1 MPEYFVCLN
10 CRNTFAEKTMEA
22 KKDFKKITQ
31 KIKDEILSLGY
42 GTIKMNN
49 PLWNDADSIKIDFDD
64 ITLFKDGTRI
74 LTFDDIHSIDRQ
86 IQIYEI
92 IFEHQDQLCYY
103 QLDWSDYFK
112 ALAVEDEN
120 GRFIWRIL
128 TPDEA
133 RHLWYNGKGGE
144 LCELYDD
151 DSEGMIE
158 DEERLNRCI
167 NEGSDIGISVY

>member
-1 MPEYFVCLN
+1 MPEN
-10 CRNTFAEKTMEA
+10 FAFFHGRSIFAQKTMKA

-31 KIKDEILSLGY
+31 EIKDEILSLGY

-49 PLWNDADSIKIDFDD
+49 PLWNEVDSINIDFNV
-64 ITLFKDGTRI
+64 ISLIKDGAKI
-74 LTFDDIHSIDRQ
+74 LTFDDIHCIDRK
-86 IQIYEI
+86 IQIYETI
-92 IFEHQDQLCYY
+92 YEHQDQLSYY
-103 QLDWSDYFK
+103 HLDWSDYFK

-128 TPDEA
+128 TSDEV
-133 RHLWYNGKGGE
+133 RHIWYNGQGGE

-151 DSEGMIE
+151 GSEGMIE

-167 NEGSDIGISVY
+167 NDCCDIGIPVN

>member
-1 MPEYFVCLN
+1 
-10 CRNTFAEKTMEA
+10 MEA
-22 KKDFKKITQ
+22 NNFKKITQ

-42 GTIKMNN
+42 GTIKMNY
-49 PLWNDADSIKIDFDD
+49 PLWNDVDSINIDFDV
-64 ITLFKDGTRI
+64 ISLFKGGAKI

-86 IQIYEI
+86 IQIYETI
-92 IFEHQDQLCYY
+92 YEHKDQLSYY

-112 ALAVEDEN
+112 ALAVTDEN

-133 RHLWYNGKGGE
+133 RHLWYNGKGGD

-151 DSEGMIE
+151 GSEGMIE
-158 DEERLNRCI
+158 DEKRLNRCI
-167 NEGSDIGISVY
+167 NEGCDIGISVY

>member
-1 MPEYFVCLN
+1 MSKLPEYLCGKN
-10 CRNTFAEKTMEA
+10 NGR

-31 KIKDEILSLGY
+31 EIKDEILSLGY

-49 PLWNDADSIKIDFDD
+49 PLWNDADSIKIDFDV
-64 ITLFKDGTRI
+64 ISLFKDGTRI

-92 IFEHQDQLCYY
+92 IFEHQDQLHYY

-120 GRFIWRIL
+120 GKFIWRIL

-144 LCELYDD
+144 LCELYGDG
-151 DSEGMIE
+151 SEGVIE
-158 DEERLNRCI
+158 DEDRLYDCI
-167 NEGSDIGISVY
+167 NNGYDIGVSIH